1 MKNIQINQQITP
13 LNREERFLKVQE
25 LTELFTNG
33 TQNPLDLYLIFKG
46 WMETIKA
53 TLENE
58 QVKTAIDVEVDKM
71 PKTFEQL
78 NCKVTRANK
87 KIYDYSTSN
96 DSVYNELSMQL
107 ETLKSE
113 IKVREVFLKSIPFDG
128 IVNPATGEIINKPN
142 YSETDYLRITF

>member
-1 MKNIQINQQITP
+1 MNEIRLNQQITP

-33 TQNPLDLYLIFKG
+33 DQNPLDLYLIFKG

-78 NCKVTRANK
+78 NCKVTRASK
-87 KIYDYSTSN
+87 KTYDYSTSN

-128 IVNPATGEIINKPN
+128 TVNPATGEIINKPN